1 MPIRYSLLP
10 LFLLSAFPYNIQW
23 IAFFRTARLY
33 NLVSR
38 LWNSEIVLLGLFA
51 AVIIIV
57 GAFAEYLAEANNSNA
72 TIKTPG
78 QAF

>member
-1 MPIRYSLLP
+1 MIP

-38 LWNSEIVLLGLFA
+38 LGNSEIVLLGLFA

-57 GAFAEYLAEANNSNA
+57 VAFAEYLGEANNSNA
-72 TIKTPG
+72 NVTTPG
-78 QAF
+78 QALW